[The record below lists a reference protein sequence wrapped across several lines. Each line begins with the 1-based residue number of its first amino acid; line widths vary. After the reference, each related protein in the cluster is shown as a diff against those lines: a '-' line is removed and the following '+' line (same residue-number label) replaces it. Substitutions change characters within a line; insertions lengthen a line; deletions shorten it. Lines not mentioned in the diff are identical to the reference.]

1 MWTVSIVQLSINQI
15 KLNFIVGN
23 TESRKWVKNC
33 FENEAKVKL
42 AVCNQKCFF
51 ILSNYNCKSPAA
63 ECSCLLYCVALLCTV
78 VKYSMNNSH
87 FSQHRASKWW
97 CCVGVFW
104 ALFNIKREKGR
115 VQWKTWL
122 VTGVLAAD
130 VKLLML
136 GTGRVH
142 VEKRTDSRAV
152 MSGQRKTLWY
162 MCTLR

>member
-1 MWTVSIVQLSINQI
+1 MLET
-15 KLNFIVGN
+15 LNP
-23 TESRKWVKNC
+23 
-33 FENEAKVKL
+33 ENEWKTVLKMRQKL
-42 AVCNQKCFF
+42 SWLFAIKSVFF

-152 MSGQRKTLWY
+152 MSGQCKTLWY